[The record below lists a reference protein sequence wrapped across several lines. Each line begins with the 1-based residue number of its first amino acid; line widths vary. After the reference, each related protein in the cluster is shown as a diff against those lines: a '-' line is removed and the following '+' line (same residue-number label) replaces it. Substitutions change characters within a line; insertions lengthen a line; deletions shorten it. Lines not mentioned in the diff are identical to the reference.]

1 MKERLCTRAH
11 PSPSL
16 SPPRVNRDDAST
28 SASIRIRETFLFLM
42 LALVLSLPRFT
53 RTFSRARARA
63 RARACAG
70 TGTGTVL
77 VLVLAS
83 YVGTS
88 FDARTVGLF
97 IFHSVQQTHIN
108 SCLHGKFVRGDYLC
122 TWVYIC
128 DYCLVSECLV
138 FP

>member
-1 MKERLCTRAH
+1 MKERLCTRPH

-53 RTFSRARARA
+53 RTFSCTRA

-88 FDARTVGLF
+88 FDARTVALF

-128 DYCLVSECLV
+128 DYCLVSECLA

>member
-53 RTFSRARARA
+53 RTFSCTRA

-128 DYCLVSECLV
+128 DYCLVSECLA